1 MENELLQQVLQELTS
16 LRTDIKN
23 VHNNIQSLEL
33 KVDNGFSNVD
43 KKLNELAKDISHV
56 ISDDVSQAISS
67 QLRDIRTEI
76 SIIKSSVGEHELD
89 LKYFKKVTIP
99 TFNSPRSYGCFLSHL
114 AQTYVLSKSKK

>member
-67 QLRDIRTEI
+67 QLRDIRT
-76 SIIKSSVGEHELD
+76 
-89 LKYFKKVTIP
+89 
-99 TFNSPRSYGCFLSHL
+99 
-114 AQTYVLSKSKK
+114 

>member
-56 ISDDVSQAISS
+56 ISDEVSQAISS

-99 TFNSPRSYGCFLSHL
+99 TINSPRS
-114 AQTYVLSKSKK
+114 

>member
-56 ISDDVSQAISS
+56 ISDEVSQAISS
-67 QLRDIRTEI
+67 QL
-76 SIIKSSVGEHELD
+76 SL
-89 LKYFKKVTIP
+89 
-99 TFNSPRSYGCFLSHL
+99 FNSWNIY
-114 AQTYVLSKSKK
+114 YY

>member
-43 KKLNELAKDISHV
+43 KS
-56 ISDDVSQAISS
+56 
-67 QLRDIRTEI
+67 
-76 SIIKSSVGEHELD
+76 
-89 LKYFKKVTIP
+89 
-99 TFNSPRSYGCFLSHL
+99 
-114 AQTYVLSKSKK
+114 

>member
-56 ISDDVSQAISS
+56 ISDEVSQAISS

-99 TFNSPRSYGCFLSHL
+99 TFNSPRS
-114 AQTYVLSKSKK
+114 

>member
-76 SIIKSSVGEHELD
+76 WK
-89 LKYFKKVTIP
+89 
-99 TFNSPRSYGCFLSHL
+99 R
-114 AQTYVLSKSKK
+114 

>member
-99 TFNSPRSYGCFLSHL
+99 TINSPRS
-114 AQTYVLSKSKK
+114 